1 MRVVAS
7 CCVNRAAVLGLPPM
21 KHLLTTLLLLLA
33 LPAAAQGGTP
43 LITPAEKAA
52 TQAIQEPVLRAHV
65 GFLAHDLLEGRGPG
79 TRGDA
84 LAQAYIASQFEALGL
99 KPAGT
104 EGSYLQPFDLVGMT
118 GHPET
123 LTFTTPQGRA
133 ELKFHEDFIALSGV
147 QEGEAKLEESELV
160 FVGYGIV
167 APEYQWDDFKG
178 MDLKGKTLVI
188 LNSDPE
194 DDPALFA
201 GKTRLWYGRWDY
213 KYEQAAKM
221 GAAGA
226 LILHTTP
233 SAGYPWQVV
242 QTSWSGE
249 QFELPATGGERLQ
262 VKGWTT
268 EDATQRLLKLAGQ
281 DLDALRAAAQ
291 KRDFQPVP
299 LGLKVSTRFANQ
311 VRRRPTANVL
321 GLLPGS
327 DPKLAR
333 QVVLYTAHHDHLGMK
348 EGGKPGEDTI
358 YNGAV
363 DNASGVAALLAV
375 ARAFSALPKA
385 PSRSILFAAVA
396 AEEQGLLGSQYLA
409 EHLPMPSG
417 RIAANI
423 NIDGANI
430 LGRTRDI
437 TVIGLGKSNM
447 DGIITAL
454 AKLQGRVVKGDQ
466 LADRGFFYR
475 SDQFSFA
482 KLGIP
487 AAYFGS
493 GMDFV
498 GRPEGWGKKQREL
511 WEAQHYHQPSDE
523 LRPSWDLSGAV
534 EDVRLAF
541 LVGAHVAR
549 APEMPR
555 WNKGDE
561 FEAPR
566 LKALEALERA
576 PAK

>member
-1 MRVVAS
+1 M
-7 CCVNRAAVLGLPPM
+7 LGLSAM
-21 KHLLTTLLLLLA
+21 KRLLALCLALSA
-33 LPAAAQGGTP
+33 LPAAAQGTSSV
-43 LITPAEKAA
+43 TPAEKAA
-52 TQAIQEPVLRAHV
+52 AQSIDAHVLRAHV
-65 GFLAHDLLEGRGPG
+65 GFLSHDLLEGRGPG

-84 LAQAYIASQFEALGL
+84 LAQAYIAAQFEALGL
-99 KPAGT
+99 KPVGPQ
-104 EGSYLQPFDLVGMT
+104 GYLQRFDLVGVT
-118 GHPET
+118 GRPET
-123 LTFTTPQGRA
+123 MTFTTPKARA
-133 ELKFHEDFIALSGV
+133 ELKFHDDFIAVSGT
-147 QEGEAKLEESELV
+147 QEPESKLEESELV
-160 FVGYGIV
+160 FVGYGIT

-178 MDLKGKTLVI
+178 MDLKGKTLLI

-194 DDPALFA
+194 DDPKLFA

-213 KYEQAAKM
+213 KYEQAAKV

-226 LILHTTP
+226 IIIHTTP

-242 QTSWSGE
+242 QTSWTGE
-249 QFELPATGGERLQ
+249 QFELPAAGGEPRLQ
-262 VKGWTT
+262 VKAWTT
-268 EDATQRLLKLAGQ
+268 EDATKRLMTLAGK

-291 KRDFQPVP
+291 TRDFQPVP
-299 LGLKVSTRFANQ
+299 LGVKVSTRFTNQ

-321 GLLPGS
+321 ALLPGS
-327 DPKLAR
+327 DPKLSK
-333 QVVLYTAHHDHLGMK
+333 QVVLYTAHHDHLGIK
-348 EGGKPGEDTI
+348 DNPKPGEDAI

-363 DNASGVAALLAV
+363 DNASGVSAMLAV
-375 ARAFSALPKA
+375 ARAFTQLPK
-385 PSRSILFAAVA
+385 PPRRSILFAAVA

-409 EHLPMPSG
+409 EHLPMPAG
-417 RIAANI
+417 RIAANV

-437 TVIGLGKSNM
+437 TVIGLGKSSL

-454 AKLQGRVVKGDQ
+454 AKQQGRVVKADQ
-466 LADRGFFYR
+466 LSDRGFFYR
-475 SDQFSFA
+475 SDQFNFA

-498 GRPEGWGKKQREL
+498 GRPEGWGKQMREV
-511 WEAQHYHQPSDE
+511 WESKHYHQPSDE
-523 LRPSWDLSGAV
+523 LRTDWELSGAV

-541 LVGAHVAR
+541 LVGAQVAR
-549 APEMPR
+549 TPEMPR

-566 LKALEALERA
+566 LKSLEALKAA